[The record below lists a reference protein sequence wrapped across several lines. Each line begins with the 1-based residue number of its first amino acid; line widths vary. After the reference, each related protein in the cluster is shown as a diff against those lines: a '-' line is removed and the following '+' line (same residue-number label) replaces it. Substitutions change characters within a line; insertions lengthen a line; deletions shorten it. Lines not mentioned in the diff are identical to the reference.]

1 MKNICQNP
9 IQMPIKMLI
18 KWLCIG
24 LTVIFFG
31 RGFREICYNAFK
43 EVIFYMCGRREKVF
57 GNSYL
62 FA

>member
-1 MKNICQNP
+1 
-9 IQMPIKMLI
+9 MPIKMLI
-18 KWLCIG
+18 KCLCIG
-24 LTVIFFG
+24 LTVTFFG

-43 EVIFYMCGRREKVF
+43 EVIFYMCGRREKKFF